1 MSEDVPLPKV
11 NQRYKDDHGA
21 LATVTSVE
29 ETRVVL
35 CGRVIRIPV
44 CDRCT
49 TFWENSN
56 PTPGKKQNKT
66 KSLPAITL
74 PDGSIIHLLILI
86 SGDKP

>member
-11 NQRYKDDHGA
+11 NQRYKDNHGA
-21 LATVTSVE
+21 LVTVTSVE
-29 ETRVVL
+29 ETRV
-35 CGRVIRIPV
+35 
-44 CDRCT
+44 RCLWDGYPHPCMRPMYN
-49 TFWENSN
+49 FLGKFK

>member
-35 CGRVIRIPV
+35 CGRLSASLYATDVQL
-44 CDRCT
+44 
-49 TFWENSN
+49 S
-56 PTPGKKQNKT
+56 GKIQT
-66 KSLPAITL
+66 RPREETE
-74 PDGSIIHLLILI
+74 
-86 SGDKP
+86 

>member
-21 LATVTSVE
+21 LVTVTSVE
-29 ETRVVL
+29 ETRVVFMRDGYPHPCMRPMYNFL
-35 CGRVIRIPV
+35 GKFKPA
-44 CDRCT
+44 
-49 TFWENSN
+49 
-56 PTPGKKQNKT
+56 PGKKQNKT